1 MPENKPTNKDI
12 AAELEQ
18 IADLLETQDANPFR
32 IRAYRQAANS
42 ILKSELSLAELVKN
56 NQMDRIKEIE
66 GIGNSIAGT
75 IKEYVNTGR
84 IGLLERLRG
93 SVSPES
99 LFMTVPGIGEDL
111 AKKIVH
117 KLDIDKLEDL
127 EVAAWDGSLQKIS
140 GIGKQKLKTIRAVL
154 NSLLSYSSRRRSRRL
169 EDLSKGKI
177 QIEDKEKPVEPSV
190 ATILDVDQE
199 YREKAAKNN
208 LRKIA
213 PKRFNPEGKAWL
225 PILHTGRADWHFT
238 VLFSNTAQA
247 HKLNKTDDWV
257 VIFYEKDGVEDQAT
271 VVTEIRGD
279 LKGKRVVR
287 GREQECKK
295 YYSEE

>member
-66 GIGNSIAGT
+66 GIGDSIAGA

-140 GIGKQKLKTIRAVL
+140 GIGEQKLKTIRAVL
-154 NSLLSYSSRRRSRRL
+154 NSLLSYSSRRRSKRL

-190 ATILDVDQE
+190 ATILDVD
-199 YREKAAKNN
+199 
-208 LRKIA
+208 
-213 PKRFNPEGKAWL
+213 
-225 PILHTGRADWHFT
+225 
-238 VLFSNTAQA
+238 
-247 HKLNKTDDWV
+247 
-257 VIFYEKDGVEDQAT
+257 
-271 VVTEIRGD
+271 
-279 LKGKRVVR
+279 
-287 GREQECKK
+287 
-295 YYSEE
+295 